1 MNHIKQITG
10 GIVLSLLEVV
20 VGILLLVNPVKFTS
34 GIITAA
40 GVGLMLWGVVRII
53 KYFRMDA
60 IEAAESH
67 FLMKGLALLTLGGFC
82 MLKSQWFLITFP
94 LLTLVYGVVIL
105 LSGFEKVQWTLDML
119 RTKKPR
125 WFLAAISAV
134 VSIVCGIV
142 ILCTP
147 FTSTAVLWMFT
158 GISLICEAVLDMVAF
173 VISGCRKKKVNETE
187 TAEDAGDDAR

>member
-10 GIVLSLLEVV
+10 GIVLCLLEVV

-34 GIITAA
+34 GIITAI

-60 IEAAESH
+60 MEASESQ
-67 FLMKGLALLTLGGFC
+67 FLMKGLVLLTLGGFC

-119 RTKKPR
+119 RTKKAR
-125 WFLAAISAV
+125 WFLGAISAV

-158 GISLICEAVLDMVAF
+158 GISLICEAVLDMAAF
-173 VISGCRKKKVNETE
+173 VISGCRKNKAKGTE
-187 TAEDAGDDAR
+187 AAEDAGDDVK